1 MTDGPFKNLKLDSRS
16 KRFAE
21 AVQNE
26 AEDNKTRCALGSHAI
41 VSSILSGNDGLI
53 RDLQSHG
60 EDGQL
65 DFDPKGSI
73 TSIFDRHNKSEF
85 ADDLQR
91 EVAMRMHEGDT
102 SHVAIEKALEA
113 SIESSIGKH
122 LTLVQEAGL
131 DAHQEGQMYKDQF
144 DRLIEGVKEVNEHL
158 DRRRIVEAVKDCNKN
173 AFKKDARK
181 KTGLDEP
188 IM

>member
-26 AEDNKTRCALGSHAI
+26 AEDNKTRCALGAHAI
-41 VSSILSGNDGLI
+41 VSCILGGNDGLI

-73 TSIFDRHNKSEF
+73 RSIFDRHNKSEF

-91 EVAMRMHEGDT
+91 EIAMRLHEGDT
-102 SHVAIEKALEA
+102 SQVAIEQALEVCV
-113 SIESSIGKH
+113 ETNIGK
-122 LTLVQEAGL
+122 TITRVQEAGL
-131 DAHQEGQMYKDQF
+131 DAYREGPMHKDQF
-144 DRLIEGVKEVNEHL
+144 DRLIEGSNDVKERL
-158 DRRRIVEAVKDCNKN
+158 DRRRIVEAVKDCDKN
-173 AFKKDARK
+173 AFKDDARR